1 MKIAHLSDLHLCSK
15 FKQDNI
21 VKTKKLIKY
30 ALDQGADH
38 FVITG
43 DISDNAQEKDF
54 LSLRKILETYKLL
67 SSDKTSIIIGNHD
80 IFGGV
85 QTAHDIINFPAKC
98 ANTNYKEKVTKFL
111 KYFEELFENAFFAS
125 NESPFPYAKILGDV
139 VLFGI
144 NSIDKYSKLKNPFAA
159 NGHVSKTERKSLKNI
174 LSDERFLD
182 KTKIAMLHHHF
193 YKNNV
198 PGKSSENSLWN
209 SIENFTMKLRGKKK
223 LLNIFIENGV
233 GLVLHGH
240 SHEIKEYNRKG
251 IKFLN
256 AGGSVDNNTVG
267 EAGLFMIEINGSA
280 LKINFDLLKDNT
292 LATSIDYTEELLVP
306 SFAN

>member
-1 MKIAHLSDLHLCSK
+1 MKIAHISDLHLCGK
-15 FKQDNI
+15 FKRDNI
-21 VKTKKLIKY
+21 VKTKKLIIH
-30 ALDQGADH
+30 ALEQGVDH

-54 LSLRKILETYKLL
+54 LSLKKILETYKIFN
-67 SSDKTSIIIGNHD
+67 SDKTSIIIGNHD

-98 ANTNYKEKVTKFL
+98 SNTNYKEKMMKFF
-111 KYFEELFENAFFAS
+111 KHFEELFENVIFAS
-125 NESPFPYAKILGDV
+125 GDSPFPYAKVLGDV
-139 VLFGI
+139 VLFAI
-144 NSIDKYSKLKNPFAA
+144 NSIDKYSKLKNPFAS
-159 NGHVSKTERKSLKNI
+159 NGHVSKTERIELKKI
-174 LSDERFLD
+174 LGDERFSG

-193 YKNNV
+193 YKNSI
-198 PGKSSENSLWN
+198 PSKSSESSLWN

-223 LLNIFIENGV
+223 LLKIFIENGI

-256 AGGSVDNNTVG
+256 AGGSVDNDTIS
-267 EAGLFMIEINGSA
+267 EAGLFIIEINGSD
-280 LKINFDLLKDNT
+280 LKINFDLLKDNILDT
-292 LATSIDYTEELLVP
+292 RIDYTEELLVP